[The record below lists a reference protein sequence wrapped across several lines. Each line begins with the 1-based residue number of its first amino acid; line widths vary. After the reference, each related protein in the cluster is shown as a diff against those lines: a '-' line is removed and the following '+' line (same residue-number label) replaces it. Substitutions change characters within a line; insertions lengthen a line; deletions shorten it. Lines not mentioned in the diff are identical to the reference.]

1 MTKGQSSIERVQKP
15 KEVLEHVLITNLEYF
30 TKRFAHNEQRYS
42 LIQQLRNMTSTDH
55 LVDPVGLPGTGGK
68 SYQSIKVEYP
78 DNEDASIDA
87 LTSQSIISAHAKRL
101 RTMLLV
107 CAAVLATAAYSG
119 RVRVFQAAGMDYTTT
134 GTNAVASSPMAE
146 ASIVPDESFEEDLT
160 IAISAPFQSSTSK
173 TSEPQCFNPDGIA
186 VGPSGNQDFTPTNTF
201 VGTTFERKNGDN
213 CPCSFVSELILIVMQ

>member
-1 MTKGQSSIERVQKP
+1 M
-15 KEVLEHVLITNLEYF
+15 ITILEYF
-30 TKRFAHNEQRYS
+30 TKRVANNQQRHS

-55 LVDPVGLPGTGGK
+55 LVDPVGSLPGTGGK
-68 SYQSIKVEYP
+68 SYQSIKIEYP

-87 LTSQSIISAHAKRL
+87 LTSQSIISAQGKRL

-119 RVRVFQAAGMDYTTT
+119 RVRVFEAAGMDYTTT
-134 GTNAVASSPMAE
+134 GTNAVASSPLAE
-146 ASIVPDESFEEDLT
+146 VVSIVPDESFEEDLT
-160 IAISAPFQSSTSK
+160 IAIGAPFQSTTSK
-173 TSEPQCFNPDGIA
+173 TSEPQCFNPDGVA
-186 VGPSGNQDFTPTNTF
+186 VGPSGNIDFTPTNTF